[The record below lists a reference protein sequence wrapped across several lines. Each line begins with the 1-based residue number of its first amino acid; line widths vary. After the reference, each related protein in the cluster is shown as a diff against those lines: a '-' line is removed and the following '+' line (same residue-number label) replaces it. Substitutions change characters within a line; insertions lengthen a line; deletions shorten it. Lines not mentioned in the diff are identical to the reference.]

1 MKLIRHTPHIFNRA
15 LEAPQIAQSPA
26 ATDRVAGERSPIPRL
41 TRRRKPWW
49 QPGTLGLLTCL
60 LTSLLVLTTLPLGLA
75 QPVAAT
81 TSTSPSSNNQP
92 TLLVAR
98 TLERLAMGDAF
109 DAKLRQRIWVG
120 GREVVGIGRYEQSG
134 EGSGRLSLE
143 MTIHDGDSRHELR
156 QISDGKLAWFR
167 SQVGEEITL
176 RRVDVGRIKEIHQ
189 ELTRP
194 IDPLLGKRQVP
205 ATLTS
210 TGTTPNA
217 RQPAQTVPPWLRVGG
232 LAELLDTVAQDY
244 DLRLTHG
251 KVDDAP
257 VWILRGVL
265 RADARTRILQDRDP
279 DDWPTLG
286 PHEVRLAIAASGD
299 ESGFGIGLPVR
310 IEFWSE
316 PPREPPVEADGSPK
330 SDPDSPASSD
340 NRTDETSQ
348 APANRPRVTPDTP
361 SGRLISL
368 LEIYAVRKIRPSP
381 EQRFRFEREE
391 RDVSFSNDTRRYLD
405 RLESSSRS
413 IR

>member
-1 MKLIRHTPHIFNRA
+1 MKLIRHTPHTPNQGG
-15 LEAPQIAQSPA
+15 EAPQISQSPF
-26 ATDRVAGERSPIPRL
+26 ATGRVSGKRSSVARL
-41 TRRRKPWW
+41 TRHRKLGW
-49 QPGTLGLLTCL
+49 QPGSLALLTCL
-60 LTSLLVLTTLPLGLA
+60 LISSLVLTTLPLGLA
-75 QPVAAT
+75 QQVAPS
-81 TSTSPSSNNQP
+81 TSTSPSSDNQP
-92 TLLVAR
+92 ALLVAR

-167 SQVGEEITL
+167 SQVGDAITL

-194 IDPLLGKRQVP
+194 IDPLLGKRRVP
-205 ATLTS
+205 ATLAS
-210 TGTTPNA
+210 TGALPNTRTP
-217 RQPAQTVPPWLRVGG
+217 TEIVPPWLRVGG
-232 LAELLDTVAQDY
+232 LAELIDTIAQDY
-244 DLRLTHG
+244 DLRLAHG

-265 RADARTRILQDRDP
+265 RADARTRILQERDP

-286 PHEVRLAIAASGD
+286 PHEVRLAIAKSGD

-316 PPREPPVEADGSPK
+316 PPREPPVETDGTPK
-330 SDPDSPASSD
+330 SDPDSSASAAD
-340 NRTDETSQ
+340 RTDEPSRG
-348 APANRPRVTPDTP
+348 PANRPQSTSETP

-368 LEIYAVRKIRPSP
+368 LEIYSIRKIRPSP